1 VLAGVAGVFNQGI
14 RSGDAVA
21 RWGGE
26 EFLLLLPGT
35 DLGAAEEVAHR
46 LRATAEQRLAKV
58 GGLGRAL
65 TLTFGVASFAP
76 GSSIDACLKAADEAL
91 YRGKA
96 AGRNRVVV
104 SSNLPAAAVGR

>member
-1 VLAGVAGVFNQGI
+1 VARVFETGL

-35 DLGAAEEVAHR
+35 ELRAAEDVALR
-46 LRATAEQRLAKV
+46 LRAAAEQSLAEI
-58 GGLGRAL
+58 GGLPRVL
-65 TLTFGVASFAP
+65 TLTFGVSSFAP
-76 GSSIDACLKAADEAL
+76 TGSVDACLKAADEAL

-104 SSNLPAAAVGR
+104 AA